1 MNKTKLLNYLR
12 LWVGILGIVITCY
25 TLIIC
30 LLTNLNIG
38 TLLSLSLGIIFIFIS
53 FFMKKLP
60 TGKIKALIKACI
72 ILYLAFFS
80 IMSSFIF
87 ISSKINATSFEEDV
101 LIVLGCAVH
110 GETPS
115 PTLYR
120 RLENAVIYANKN
132 PNALIVVSGGQG
144 PQEKISEAEAM
155 ARYLKEN
162 GISSNRIILEDKSTS
177 TYENFK
183 FTKKIL
189 DKKIDKSYSLCY
201 ITNDFHSYRANSLA
215 KLNGFNPTSFNCKTD
230 IFSFVPLYLREC
242 LAVIKLWVFK
252 Q

>member
-1 MNKTKLLNYLR
+1 MNKTKALNYLR
-12 LWVGILGIVITCY
+12 LFIGILGFIVAIY
-25 TLIIC
+25 TVILS
-30 LLTNLNIG
+30 LLTNLNVG
-38 TLLSLSLGIIFIFIS
+38 NLLSLSLGFVLIFIGFIWHKIS
-53 FFMKKLP
+53 KNKL
-60 TGKIKALIKACI
+60 TFLIKAGVI
-72 ILYLAFFS
+72 AYIVFFG
-80 IMSSFIF
+80 IMTSFIF
-87 ISSKINATSFEEDV
+87 ISSKVNQTNFDEDA

-155 ARYLKEN
+155 SRYLKEK
-162 GISSNRIILEDKSTS
+162 GISADRIILEDKSTS
-177 TYENFK
+177 TNENFK
-183 FTKKIL
+183 YTKEIL
-189 DKKIDKSYSLCY
+189 SKKFDKNYSLCY

-230 IFSFVPLYLREC
+230 IFSFIPLYLRES